1 MANPPTDAAA
11 PSTKDPLAID
21 DPFYYSPDA
30 IAMYQEY
37 ERRME
42 INRSRDRAFKK
53 PRYEDWPRVVDE
65 NYKRA
70 ADEGGAFAMERF
82 TFSRFHLSS
91 TSQLPTLS
99 LKECHQFCWKECV
112 LYATANLRCGSTTD
126 LLYYVYHT
134 WFQGD
139 ASNVDFGA
147 FFCKLVCCWSEDSPK
162 ELPVL
167 IQTHRSLYN
176 QLARRQNGLDM
187 QEASS
192 YDFSD
197 EFADRASYKLMPFF
211 NRLFVVLDSIYWYEE
226 GVLLVSSDRS
236 KVSETESG
244 SELSYSELP
253 EFHEN
258 DHGRAV
264 RVSLGD
270 AIKVIRQM
278 NEEEHAQMINQS
290 TSSSTNN
297 DGGAPT

>member
-1 MANPPTDAAA
+1 
-11 PSTKDPLAID
+11 
-21 DPFYYSPDA
+21 
-30 IAMYQEY
+30 
-37 ERRME
+37 ME
-42 INRSRDRAFKK
+42 TNRSRDRAFKK

-70 ADEGGAFAMERF
+70 ADENGHHAQERI
-82 TFSRFHLSS
+82 TFDDFHLSS

-99 LKECHQFCWKECV
+99 LRECHQFCWKECV
-112 LYATANLRCGSTTD
+112 LYSTANLHCGSSLD
-126 LLYYVYHT
+126 LFYYVYNT

-139 ASNVDFGA
+139 ASNVDFQA
-147 FFCKLVCCWSEDSPK
+147 FFCKLVCCWSEHSPK
-162 ELPVL
+162 DVPVL

-192 YDFSD
+192 YKFGD
-197 EFADRASYKLMPFF
+197 EFADHASYKLMQFF
-211 NRLFVVLDSIYWYEE
+211 GGLFVVLDSIFWYEE

-236 KVSETESG
+236 KLSETGFGSG
-244 SELSYSELP
+244 LSFSDLP

-258 DHGRAV
+258 DRGRV
-264 RVSLGD
+264 IRVSLRD
-270 AIKVIRQM
+270 AIMVMRQM

-297 DGGAPT
+297 DGGAAT